1 MRRFVLP
8 ASLMC
13 AILLTVGA
21 LAALKP
27 SEGGLSARE
36 LAGALPPS
44 NAALERP
51 TATWVSAP
59 ASPSTS
65 PSTSNQAPAQE
76 PVDAAGWQ
84 ALGRAESAQG
94 QHAQA
99 VVAFRHAARLR
110 PDDATLLAEYAF
122 SAAVTNRRTEADDP
136 QRLIELALQIDPNNQ
151 QALTLA
157 GSLALDRGDFEA
169 AAQSWE
175 RLARLEPADSPMRR
189 EVEASAAQARRLAD
203 AHTAQ
208 AARAQPEGRIQL
220 ARADIKARPRP

>member
-8 ASLMC
+8 ASLMG

-21 LAALKP
+21 LAALRP
-27 SEGGLSARE
+27 SDGGPSVRE
-36 LAGALPPS
+36 LAGALQTSDPM
-44 NAALERP
+44 LERP
-51 TATWVSAP
+51 MQTWVATQ
-59 ASPSTS
+59 ASS
-65 PSTSNQAPAQE
+65 QAPA
-76 PVDAAGWQ
+76 PAPIDAAGWQ

-122 SAAVTNRRTEADDP
+122 SAAVTTRRTEADDP
-136 QRLIELALQIDPNNQ
+136 QRLIEMALQIDPNSQ

-169 AAQSWE
+169 AAQEWE

-189 EVEASAAQARRLAD
+189 EVEASAAQARRLAN
-203 AHTAQ
+203 AHAAQ
-208 AARAQPEGRIQL
+208 AARQSAQDQPEGRIQL
-220 ARADIKARPRP
+220 ARADIRARPRP

>member
-27 SEGGLSARE
+27 PAGGPSVRE
-36 LAGALPPS
+36 LAMQAPTRSPAPS
-44 NAALERP
+44 
-51 TATWVSAP
+51 S
-59 ASPSTS
+59 SPSPMS
-65 PSTSNQAPAQE
+65 QVPMQASMQA
-76 PVDAAGWQ
+76 PVDAAGWE

-99 VVAFRHAARLR
+99 VVAFRNATRLR

-122 SAAVTNRRTEADDP
+122 SAAVTTRRTEADDP
-136 QRLIELALQIDPNNQ
+136 QRLIEMALQIDPTSP

-169 AAQSWE
+169 AAQHWE
-175 RLARLEPADSPMRR
+175 RLARLEPADSPVRR

-203 AHTAQ
+203 AHAAQ

>member
-27 SEGGLSARE
+27 VDG
-36 LAGALPPS
+36 
-44 NAALERP
+44 
-51 TATWVSAP
+51 

-65 PSTSNQAPAQE
+65 PALERPVQTRVSTQS

-84 ALGRAESAQG
+84 ALGRSESAQG

-99 VVAFRHAARLR
+99 VVAFRNATRLR

-122 SAAVTNRRTEADDP
+122 SAAVTTRRTEADDP
-136 QRLIELALQIDPNNQ
+136 QRLIDMALQIDPTSQ

-157 GSLALDRGDFEA
+157 GSLALDRGDFES
-169 AAQSWE
+169 AAQNWE

-189 EVEASAAQARRLAD
+189 EVEASAAQARRLAN
-203 AHTAQ
+203 AHAAQ
-208 AARAQPEGRIQL
+208 AAQLPPEGRIQL
-220 ARADIKARPRP
+220 ARAELRARPRQ